1 VTHTS
6 EGANQPWWEVDLQ
19 SEEAIE
25 SVVVWNRTGG
35 DFGGRLD
42 GFDLVIL
49 DAGRHE
55 IFKKS
60 ANKAPMP
67 KSDFAFEGNPAGG
80 VRRAAIRAI
89 AGLGVEPAAVFSAL
103 ANLIKKNDQVP
114 SAVQAIAGLPESAWS
129 VDQSA
134 VAVGGILAWAKTI
147 PSEARTAAEY
157 TNTIATANKLIA
169 KLPAAESAA
178 ATKALANLNVR
189 VITIKTVRE
198 QMRYDIPRLVVEAGR
213 DFELNFINEDA
224 MPHNI
229 VFVQP
234 GTMQAV
240 AEAAQVIPPTKLDSK
255 GRAYMP
261 ENDTRIIEASKLIE
275 AGQRATLRVAAPEK
289 EGTYQYVC
297 TFPGHWTIMKGE
309 MIVTKDVEAYLKAHP
324 EK

>member
-1 VTHTS
+1 
-6 EGANQPWWEVDLQ
+6 
-19 SEEAIE
+19 
-25 SVVVWNRTGG
+25 
-35 DFGGRLD
+35 
-42 GFDLVIL
+42 
-49 DAGRHE
+49 
-55 IFKKS
+55 
-60 ANKAPMP
+60 
-67 KSDFAFEGNPAGG
+67 
-80 VRRAAIRAI
+80 
-89 AGLGVEPAAVFSAL
+89 
-103 ANLIKKNDQVP
+103 
-114 SAVQAIAGLPESAWS
+114 
-129 VDQSA
+129 
-134 VAVGGILAWAKTI
+134 
-147 PSEARTAAEY
+147 
-157 TNTIATANKLIA
+157 LIA

-198 QMRYDIPRLVVEAGR
+198 QMRYDIPRLFVEAGR

-255 GRAYMP
+255 GRAYIP
-261 ENDTRIIEASKLIE
+261 ENDARIFAASKLIE
-275 AGQRATLRVAAPEK
+275 AGQRETLRVAAPEK